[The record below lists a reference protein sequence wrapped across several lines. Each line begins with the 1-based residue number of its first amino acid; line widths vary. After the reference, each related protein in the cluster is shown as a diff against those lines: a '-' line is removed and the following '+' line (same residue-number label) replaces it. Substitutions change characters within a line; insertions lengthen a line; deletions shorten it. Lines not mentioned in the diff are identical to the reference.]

1 MTDDMNKYFN
11 LISMVLFFLLI
22 TGCTPNTEK
31 EILLMESIIGF
42 DLGEFEIIENEEDV
56 SFNDYLRSLLLEFDE
71 KDYQRIV
78 DQAKKADWYDGI
90 TQFNGVNGRF
100 IICDTTLSDGDKISI
115 VFYLD
120 KNELKYSRSG
130 E

>member
-1 MTDDMNKYFN
+1 MNKYFN

-22 TGCTPNTEK
+22 TGCTSNTEK